1 MADVL
6 VTHSYVLRL
15 DPKQWRER
23 RPYPPLG
30 TLLAAAVVRETGR
43 SVAFHDV
50 MHAASIDAFI
60 DALDRERPRTVVIY
74 DDGFNYLTK
83 MCLTNMRA
91 EAFAML
97 AAARAKGIRT
107 VMSSSDANDHTED
120 YLRAGADV
128 VLLGE
133 AEATLLD
140 VLDAMDA
147 DASFDD
153 IPGTAVLRDDHV
165 HRAAKRP
172 VMTTLDALPLP
183 AWDMLDIAPY
193 RAMWEASTGALSLNI
208 ATTRGC
214 PFKCNWCAKP
224 IYGNR
229 YTSRSPEHVA
239 DELALLHRLFAPQ
252 HIWFCDDIF
261 GLKPGWVQRF
271 ADVVESRGLR
281 TPFTIQSRADL
292 LVKDDTVAALA
303 RAGCAKVW
311 LGAESGS
318 QRILDAMDKG
328 ITVEEIHR
336 SVGMLRSHGIIPALF
351 LQFGYLGETRR
362 DIDATLDMVRTL
374 LPDDIGVSV
383 SYPLPGTGFYE
394 TVRTSLGAKS
404 NWSDSDD
411 LALMFSNTYR
421 PAFYR
426 RLHRYVHHDLRARQ
440 GGLKAPLHALAALVE
455 RLRMRLEERPA

>member
-6 VTHSYVLRL
+6 FTHSYMLRL

-30 TLLAAAVVRETGR
+30 TIQAAAVVRETGR
-43 SVAFHDV
+43 TVALHDV
-50 MHAASIDAFI
+50 MHAASIDAYLA
-60 DALDRERPRTVVIY
+60 ALDEHRPKVVVVY

-91 EAFAML
+91 EAFAMV
-97 AAARAKGIRT
+97 AAARSRGIRT

-120 YLRAGADV
+120 YLRAGAEV

-140 VLDAMDA
+140 VLDALDA
-147 DASFDD
+147 GMPLHHIA
-153 IPGTAVLRDDHV
+153 GTATLVDGNV

-172 VMTTLDALPLP
+172 VMTSLDDLPLP
-183 AWDMLDIAPY
+183 AWDLIDIAPY
-193 RAMWEASTGALSLNI
+193 RAMWKESTGALSLNV

-239 DELALLHRLFAPQ
+239 DELELLVRLFDPK

-271 ADVVESRGLR
+271 ADIVEARGLR
-281 TPFTIQSRADL
+281 LPFTIQSRADL
-292 LVKDDTVAALA
+292 LVKDDTAAALA

-328 ITVEEIHR
+328 ITIDQIHR
-336 SVGMLRSHGIIPALF
+336 AVELLRANHITPALF
-351 LQFGYLGETRR
+351 LQFGYLGETRE
-362 DIDATLDMVRTL
+362 DIDATIDMVRTI

-394 TVRTSLGAKS
+394 TVREMIGTKS

-411 LALMFSNTYR
+411 LALMFKNTYR
-421 PAFYR
+421 PSFYR

-440 GGLKAPLHALAALVE
+440 GGIKAPLHFAAALFE
-455 RLRMRLEERPA
+455 RWRMRMEERPA